1 MRTLSISML
10 IFALSC
16 GANTCLC
23 AADFSSAKVDASVND
38 KAAFSPFT
46 GEIKGNRVR
55 LRLAPHTDSF
65 IIKELSKGDYL
76 AVLGESKDYYVVSAP
91 EGMRGYVFRT
101 FVLDNV
107 IEGEKVNVRLEPSTS
122 APILARLSKGT
133 SVETLGAAQGKWLE
147 IALPKQCVFYVAK
160 NFVKNVGALELYNQ
174 KEGQKKLA
182 LDLLDSAMNFAS
194 AELQKKVEDIDLD
207 AIYKKM
213 NLAQAEEFKDVPGL
227 QPMVQKA
234 LERVQEAFLAKS
246 LEKNVQK
253 PQEAQHKIVEEAIA
267 SSSLEVPVLT
277 AVEEAKVSDVPPVA
291 ADPIQDLGSVKGSLL
306 SHYIRKKECVKTSPV
321 LEGRESLER
330 SLYEIWV
337 SLQPEESR
345 AGLTME
351 SFYRDEQRK
360 KRVLTGELEV
370 YPHVVKNNPGDY
382 LLKDGENVL
391 AFVYATNIDLSKWLG
406 KRVVLECVSR
416 PNNHFAFPAYIV
428 LAIKDGA

>member
-1 MRTLSISML
+1 M
-10 IFALSC
+10 
-16 GANTCLC
+16 
-23 AADFSSAKVDASVND
+23 
-38 KAAFSPFT
+38 
-46 GEIKGNRVR
+46 
-55 LRLAPHTDSF
+55 
-65 IIKELSKGDYL
+65 
-76 AVLGESKDYYVVSAP
+76 
-91 EGMRGYVFRT
+91 
-101 FVLDNV
+101 
-107 IEGEKVNVRLEPSTS
+107 
-122 APILARLSKGT
+122 
-133 SVETLGAAQGKWLE
+133 
-147 IALPKQCVFYVAK
+147 
-160 NFVKNVGALELYNQ
+160 
-174 KEGQKKLA
+174 
-182 LDLLDSAMNFAS
+182 
-194 AELQKKVEDIDLD
+194 
-207 AIYKKM
+207 
-213 NLAQAEEFKDVPGL
+213 
-227 QPMVQKA
+227 
-234 LERVQEAFLAKS
+234 
-246 LEKNVQK
+246 
-253 PQEAQHKIVEEAIA
+253 
-267 SSSLEVPVLT
+267 
-277 AVEEAKVSDVPPVA
+277 
-291 ADPIQDLGSVKGSLL
+291 